1 MPRCSRSQRKI
12 MKLIVQIPCLNEE
25 HTLPQTVRD
34 IPRQIDGIDKVEIL
48 IINDGSN
55 DRTVEVAREIG
66 VDHIVH
72 NKNNKGLAASF
83 RIGLDACLCL
93 GADII
98 VNTDGDN
105 QYKGQDIAKLVAP
118 ILAGTAEIVVGDRQ
132 TDTIAHFGWHKKLM
146 QRLGSTIVRILSGTK
161 IPDAVSGF
169 RAFSRDA
176 AMQLNILTTYSYTV
190 ETILQAG
197 KRFIPIKSVKVGTNP
212 KTRESRLVKSI
223 PSFVVNQLNTMT
235 RMYAMHQP
243 LRYFFIIS
251 VIVMLIGTIP
261 MIRFIKFYLDGE
273 TEGHIQSLIF
283 GSSLLMI
290 GFQILVLGFLG
301 DVISFNRRLIE
312 EVLFRV
318 KKIEIDYLGKEKD
331 SIQEENRGS

>member
-1 MPRCSRSQRKI
+1 

-25 HTLPQTVRD
+25 QTLPQTVAD
-34 IPRQIDGIDKVEIL
+34 IPRQIEGIDQVEIL
-48 IINDGSN
+48 IIDDGSD

-66 VDHIVH
+66 VDHIIR
-72 NKNNKGLAASF
+72 NLNNKGLAASF
-83 RIGLDACLCL
+83 RIGLDACLRL

-105 QYKGQDIAKLVAP
+105 QYQGRDIAKLVAP
-118 ILAGTAEIVVGDRQ
+118 IVSGQADIVIGDRQ
-132 TDTIAHFGWHKKLM
+132 TDTIPHFDLHKKLL
-146 QRLGSTIVRILSGTK
+146 QKFGSAIVRVLSGAN

-176 AMQLNILTTYSYTV
+176 AMQLNILTHYSYTV

-197 KRFIPIKSVKVGTNP
+197 KRNLAVASVPVGTNP
-212 KTRESRLVKSI
+212 KTRESRLVRNI
-223 PSFVVNQLNTMT
+223 PSFMINQFNTMT

-251 VIVMLIGTIP
+251 MIIMLGGIIP
-261 MIRFIKFYLDGE
+261 MLRFFHFYIQGMGDG
-273 TEGHIQSLIF
+273 HVQSLII
-283 GSSLLMI
+283 GSVLLMI
-290 GFQILVLGFLG
+290 GFQVLVMGFLG

-312 EVLFRV
+312 EVLVRV
-318 KKIEIDYLGKEKD
+318 KKIEIDYFAEKPVSLKQKD
-331 SIQEENRGS
+331 DQPL

>member
-1 MPRCSRSQRKI
+1 

-25 HTLPQTVRD
+25 ETLPQTVAD
-34 IPRQIDGIDKVEIL
+34 IPRRIEGIDQVEIL
-48 IINDGSN
+48 IVDDGSS

-66 VDHIVH
+66 VDHIVR
-72 NKNNKGLAASF
+72 NLNNKGLAASF
-83 RIGLDACLCL
+83 RIGLDACLRL

-105 QYKGQDIAKLVAP
+105 QYKGQDIPKLVAP
-118 ILAGTAEIVVGDRQ
+118 IVNLQADIVIGDRQ
-132 TDTIAHFGWHKKLM
+132 TDTIPHFDLHKKLL
-146 QRLGSTIVRILSGTK
+146 QKFGSAIVRILSGAK

-176 AMQLNILTTYSYTV
+176 AMQLNILTHYSYTV

-197 KRFIPIKSVKVGTNP
+197 KRNLAVASVFVGTNP
-212 KTRESRLVKSI
+212 KTRESRLVRNI
-223 PSFVVNQLNTMT
+223 PSFVINQFNTMT

-251 VIVMLIGTIP
+251 LLIMLGGLIP
-261 MIRFIKFYLDGE
+261 MLRFFHFYLKGQGD
-273 TEGHIQSLIF
+273 GHIQSLII
-283 GSSLLMI
+283 GGALLMI
-290 GFQILVLGFLG
+290 GFQVLAIGFLG

-312 EVLFRV
+312 EVLVRV
-318 KKIEIDYLGKEKD
+318 KRIEIDYLSKD
-331 SIQEENRGS
+331 KK

>member
-1 MPRCSRSQRKI
+1 

-25 HTLPQTVRD
+25 ETLPQTVRD

-48 IINDGSN
+48 IIDDGSS
-55 DRTVEVAREIG
+55 DRTIEVAKEIG
-66 VDHIVH
+66 VDHIVR
-72 NKNNKGLAASF
+72 NLNNKGLAASF
-83 RIGLDACLCL
+83 RVGLDACLRL

-118 ILAGTAEIVVGDRQ
+118 IVLGTSDIVIGDRE
-132 TDTIAHFGWHKKLM
+132 TDKIPHFDIYKKAL
-146 QRLGSTIVRILSGTK
+146 QRLGSAIVRILSGAE

-176 AMQLNILTTYSYTV
+176 ALQLNILTHYSYTV

-197 KRFIPIKSVKVGTNP
+197 KRNLAISSVPIGTNP

-223 PSFVVNQLNTMT
+223 PSFMVHQLNTMT

-251 VIVMLIGTIP
+251 SVIMFIGAVP
-261 MIRFIKFYLDGE
+261 MFRFLNFYMKGQGD
-273 TEGHIQSLIF
+273 GHIQSLII
-283 GSSLLMI
+283 GSVLLMI
-290 GFQILVLGFLG
+290 GFQVLVVGFLG
-301 DVISFNRRLIE
+301 DVVSFNRRLIE
-312 EVLFRV
+312 EVLYRV
-318 KKIEIDYLGKEKD
+318 KKIEIDYLEKKTDQND
-331 SIQEENRGS
+331 STNEL